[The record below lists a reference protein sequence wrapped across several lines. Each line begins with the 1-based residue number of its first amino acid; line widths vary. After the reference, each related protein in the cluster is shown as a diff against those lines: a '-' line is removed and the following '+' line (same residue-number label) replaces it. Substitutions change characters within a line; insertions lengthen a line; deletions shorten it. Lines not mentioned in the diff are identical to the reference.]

1 MEHLG
6 QSKTLLSERIAQQKL
21 AEQVE
26 AERWTREL
34 HDSVRSELIKL
45 VKGELDTTVSDMKAA
60 TAPLRSAMR
69 QSRREA
75 LLLRRFSGIW
85 WKACLIGAC
94 LSLGLGFGSWGLLS
108 WLGSEIQQRITT
120 LMLLVALARPDRIA
134 RRMPGDQG
142 GGGQRQHGHDAE
154 APAPAGP
161 LPERVGQRHADDG
174 GHRQA
179 SIMKLTA
186 RARRSGSTPSAA
198 AKRNDCT
205 TAA

>member
-21 AEQVE
+21 AEKVE
-26 AERWTREL
+26 AELWTRKL

-120 LMLLVALARPDRIA
+120 LEAIKGVEVIESNGKVYLAAPQLGTLLN
-134 RRMPGDQG
+134 MK
-142 GGGQRQHGHDAE
+142 
-154 APAPAGP
+154 
-161 LPERVGQRHADDG
+161 DG
-174 GHRQA
+174 RKAVEVQ
-179 SIMKLTA
+179 
-186 RARRSGSTPSAA
+186 
-198 AKRNDCT
+198 
-205 TAA
+205 

>member
-21 AEQVE
+21 AEQAE
-26 AERWTREL
+26 AERWTKEL
-34 HDSVRSELIKL
+34 KDIVRSDLREL

-94 LSLGLGFGSWGLLS
+94 LSLGLGLGFGSWGLLS

-120 LMLLVALARPDRIA
+120 LEAIKGVEVIESNGKVYLA
-134 RRMPGDQG
+134 
-142 GGGQRQHGHDAE
+142 
-154 APAPAGP
+154 APQLGT
-161 LPERVGQRHADDG
+161 LINMKDG
-174 GHRQA
+174 RKA
-179 SIMKLTA
+179 VEV
-186 RARRSGSTPSAA
+186 R
-198 AKRNDCT
+198 
-205 TAA
+205 

>member
-75 LLLRRFSGIW
+75 LLLRLFSGIW

-108 WLGSEIQQRITT
+108 WLGSEIQQQISRLQALNGVEVIQSNGRVY
-120 LMLLVALARPDRIA
+120 LAAPKIGERLNMKDGRQLVEV
-134 RRMPGDQG
+134 Q
-142 GGGQRQHGHDAE
+142 
-154 APAPAGP
+154 
-161 LPERVGQRHADDG
+161 
-174 GHRQA
+174 
-179 SIMKLTA
+179 
-186 RARRSGSTPSAA
+186 
-198 AKRNDCT
+198 
-205 TAA
+205 

>member
-45 VKGELDTTVSDMKAA
+45 VKGELDTTVRDMKAA

-69 QSRREA
+69 QSRREV

-85 WKACLIGAC
+85 WKACLIGTC

-120 LMLLVALARPDRIA
+120 LEAIKGVEVIESNGKVYLA
-134 RRMPGDQG
+134 
-142 GGGQRQHGHDAE
+142 
-154 APAPAGP
+154 APQLGT
-161 LPERVGQRHADDG
+161 LINMKDG
-174 GHRQA
+174 RKAVEVQ
-179 SIMKLTA
+179 
-186 RARRSGSTPSAA
+186 
-198 AKRNDCT
+198 
-205 TAA
+205 